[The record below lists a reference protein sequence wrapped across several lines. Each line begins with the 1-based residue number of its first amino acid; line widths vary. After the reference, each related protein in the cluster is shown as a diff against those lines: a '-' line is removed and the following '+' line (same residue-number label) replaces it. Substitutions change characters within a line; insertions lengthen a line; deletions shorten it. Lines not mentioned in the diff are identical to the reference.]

1 MIIIKLLIQ
10 IEYLPSIKEILE
22 NRNKII
28 KNLIGIKTLM
38 TINRMSKDVKLRN
51 LKEKLNI
58 IKYSFNQPTDYIK
71 FPRYIF
77 QVQRI

>member
-38 TINRMSKDVKLRN
+38 TINRTSKDVKLRN

-71 FPRYIF
+71 FPHYIF